1 MTNLLKSIFIS
12 VYVTL
17 LILVS
22 VHACVGLWESGVMSG
37 WMGVAI
43 AVWPMM
49 FFFVRLFL
57 SDVVRTSPKLGVF
70 QLFTWG
76 GFVLTLALGWKG
88 ETLTLQLAYSVC
100 VGVLGTALYVYWY
113 SHLPREDAKFLV
125 PGETLPVFEL
135 EDESGN
141 TISSDVF
148 VGQPSLLIFYRG
160 NWCPLCM
167 AQIKEVAGQYKAL
180 ADLGATVA
188 LISPQ
193 PHENTRGLAEKF
205 KVPFKFLVD
214 VDNKAAKIL
223 GIDAENGTPK
233 GMEVLGYDTDTVMPT
248 VLITDK
254 DGVIIF
260 ADLTDNYRVRPEP
273 ETFIEVLKQHGLT
286 Q

>member
-1 MTNLLKSIFIS
+1 MTNLFKSIYIS
-12 VYVTL
+12 AYVTL
-17 LILVS
+17 LMLVS
-22 VHACVGLWESGVMSG
+22 IHACVGLWESGVVSG
-37 WMGVAI
+37 WSGVAI

-49 FFFVRLFL
+49 FFFARLFL
-57 SDVVRTSPKLGVF
+57 SDVVRTSPNLIGFQVLAWVGSAVTLILG
-70 QLFTWG
+70 WEG
-76 GFVLTLALGWKG
+76 EVLTM
-88 ETLTLQLAYSVC
+88 QLAYSIGL
-100 VGVLGTALYVYWY
+100 GVFGILFYIYWY
-113 SHLPREDAKFLV
+113 SRFQRDEAKFLTK
-125 PGETLPVFEL
+125 GEMLPVFEL

-205 KVPFKFLVD
+205 NVPFKFLVD

-254 DGVIIF
+254 SGMIIF

-273 ETFIEVLKQHGLT
+273 ETFINVLKQHGVA
-286 Q
+286 

>member
-1 MTNLLKSIFIS
+1 MTNLLKSIYIS

-17 LILVS
+17 LMLVS
-22 VHACVGLWESGVMSG
+22 IHAGVGLWESGVISG
-37 WMGVAI
+37 WSGVAI
-43 AVWPMM
+43 AIWPMM

-57 SDVVRTSPKLGVF
+57 SDVVRTSPNLSGF
-70 QLFTWG
+70 QISTWV
-76 GFVLTLALGWKG
+76 GFALTLALGGKS
-88 ETLTLQLAYSVC
+88 EALSLQLAYSVG
-100 VGVLGTALYVYWY
+100 VGILGTVLYIYWY
-113 SHLPREDAKFLV
+113 SRFQREEAKLLV
-125 PGETLPVFEL
+125 PGEALPLFEL
-135 EDESGN
+135 DDESGN
-141 TISSDVF
+141 VVSSDVF

-205 KVPFKFLVD
+205 NVPFNFLVD

-254 DGVIIF
+254 KGVIIF

-273 ETFIEVLKQHGLT
+273 ETFIEVLKQHGVT
-286 Q
+286 

>member
-1 MTNLLKSIFIS
+1 MTNLFKSIYIS

-17 LILVS
+17 LMLVS
-22 VHACVGLWESGVMSG
+22 IHASVGLWESGVMSG
-37 WMGVAI
+37 WSGVAI
-43 AVWPMM
+43 AIWPMM

-57 SDVVRTSPKLGVF
+57 SDVVRTSPNLNGFQILTWAGSAATLVLG
-70 QLFTWG
+70 WG
-76 GFVLTLALGWKG
+76 GESLA
-88 ETLTLQLAYSVC
+88 LQLAYSVG
-100 VGVLGTALYVYWY
+100 VGVLGAVVYIYWY
-113 SHLPREDAKFLV
+113 SRFQRDEAKFLT

-141 TISSDVF
+141 AVSSDVF

-205 KVPFKFLVD
+205 NVPFKFLVD

-273 ETFIEVLKQHGLT
+273 ETFINVLKQHGFA
-286 Q
+286 